1 MRWAALVRALRLC
14 LLCAL
19 VSAGC
24 SVRHPIQLRVDPSN
38 EWETLIRAG
47 CFSCLRDAL
56 ARLDAAAVRHH
67 SPDLARAAFS
77 TAALLVVRARELG
90 LPEGHFLE
98 RARFWSDHIK
108 VSSGQ
113 LPPSA
118 FFDALAL
125 IQGDTLG
132 LPPAER
138 ERRAVEHRGRWTT
151 DGSAPPARA
160 ALSPFVGDDVV
171 AEYVALTLDC
181 ENGQTLTPRE
191 RDQVLA
197 RHPIPVIHFRLQV
210 CAADE
215 EGLRSLLETDDRWVD
230 TLAVRGRLAMARYP
244 SPNLIEAA
252 RLLGAAHRE
261 FARSDSISLALAAA
275 QNALADHSSALAL
288 FDDVLTNQPGHPD
301 ALLGRLLSLSY
312 LKRHVDAVAAA
323 TVLID
328 LGTEHVADAWYWRA
342 WNRYQ
347 LQQLPDAWRD
357 VTNATSSGGN
367 ASAYLLAGVIAY
379 ARQWPFTAIDRLH
392 TAYAMDSTQCEA
404 VWIEA
409 SVHVDRQDWRIAGG
423 RFAIAVD
430 CFGHAADEAK
440 RQLNAAP
447 TGDSRPT
454 RIATE
459 RLASA
464 EWRLAQSAYNAASSY
479 ARAGDKNIAFRYL
492 AVAASHP
499 LMEDKSDELKR
510 QILKHEPMPR

>member
-1 MRWAALVRALRLC
+1 M
-14 LLCAL
+14 
-19 VSAGC
+19 
-24 SVRHPIQLRVDPSN
+24 QLRVDPSN

-56 ARLDAAAVRHH
+56 ARLDAAAVRQN

-77 TAALLVVRARELG
+77 TAALLLVRARELG

-108 VSSGQ
+108 LSSRQ

-125 IQGDTLG
+125 IQGDTMG
-132 LPPAER
+132 LPPSER
-138 ERRAVEHRGRWTT
+138 ERRAVEHRVRWTT

-181 ENGQTLTPRE
+181 ENGQALTPWERE
-191 RDQVLA
+191 RVLA
-197 RHPIPVIHFRLQV
+197 RHPIPVIQFRLHV

-215 EGLRSLLETDDRWVD
+215 RGLRTLLETDDRWVD
-230 TLAVRGRLAMARYP
+230 TLAIRGRLAMVRYP
-244 SPNLIEAA
+244 SPNLVEAA

-275 QNALADHSSALAL
+275 QNALAD
-288 FDDVLTNQPGHPD
+288 
-301 ALLGRLLSLSY
+301 
-312 LKRHVDAVAAA
+312 RHVDAVATA

-328 LGTEHVADAWYWRA
+328 LGTEHVSDGWYWRA

-379 ARQWPFTAIDRLH
+379 ARQWRFTAIDRLH

-409 SVHVDRQDWRIAGG
+409 LVHVDQEDWRIAGG

-430 CFGHAADEAK
+430 CFGDAADQAK
-440 RQLNAAP
+440 RQLNAALGASH
-447 TGDSRPT
+447 TDSNGESRPE

-459 RLASA
+459 QLASA

-479 ARAGDKNIAFRYL
+479 ARAGDKNIALRYL
-492 AVAASHP
+492 AIAASHP
-499 LMEDKSDELKR
+499 LIEDKSDELKR
-510 QILKHEPMPR
+510 QILKHEPAPR